1 MLAALLCRHGAILA
15 RAILARATLARAIL
29 ARAILAQAILQHGGF
44 CNMHILPLLIPRYL
58 QVPGIEPE
66 TFSVLG

>member
-29 ARAILAQAILQHGGF
+29 ARAILQHGGF

-58 QVPGIEPE
+58 LVPGIELE
-66 TFSVLG
+66 TLSVLG